1 MCSSDL
7 LYAQEK
13 RRLASELGGVLAEV
27 RQLLQAQHTLSKLEQ
42 SGALHAIQV
51 LTENSI
57 GKAKVILKS
66 QGQTVPV
73 SAYDAFSKLHALGYI
88 NADQLR
94 DWTAAIGMRNRIV
107 HEYLNVSMTVVEE
120 IIVKQYYQLQIDF
133 LIAEMPAPK

>member
-1 MCSSDL
+1 MRL
-7 LYAQEK
+7 EIYAEET

-66 QGQTVPV
+66 QGHTVPV

-120 IIVKQYYQLQIDF
+120 IIVKQQYQLQIDF
-133 LIAEMPAPK
+133 LMAEMPAPK

>member
-1 MCSSDL
+1 MRL
-7 LYAQEK
+7 EIYAEET

-88 NADQLR
+88 TADQLR

-107 HEYLNVSMTVVEE
+107 HEYLNVSMTVVEK

>member
-1 MCSSDL
+1 MRLDL
-7 LYAQEK
+7 YVQET
-13 RRLASELGGVLAEV
+13 RRLASELGFVLAEV

-73 SAYDAFSKLHALGYI
+73 SAYDAFTKLQTLGYI
-88 NADQLR
+88 SSDQLR
-94 DWTAAIGMRNRIV
+94 DWTAAVGMRNRIV
-107 HEYLNVSMTVVEE
+107 HEYLNVSMAVVEE
-120 IIVKQYYQLQIDF
+120 IIVKQQYQLQIDF
-133 LIAEMPAPK
+133 LMAEMPALK

>member
-1 MCSSDL
+1 MRL
-7 LYAQEK
+7 EIYAEET

-42 SGALHAIQV
+42 SGELHAIQV

>member
-1 MCSSDL
+1 MRLD
-7 LYAQEK
+7 LYAQET

-27 RQLLQAQHTLSKLEQ
+27 RQLLQAQHPLSKLEQ

-94 DWTAAIGMRNRIV
+94 DWTAAICMRNRIV
-107 HEYLNVSMTVVEE
+107 HEYLNVSMAVVEE
-120 IIVKQYYQLQIDF
+120 IIVKQQYQLQIDF
-133 LIAEMPAPK
+133 LMAEMPALK

>member
-1 MCSSDL
+1 MRL
-7 LYAQEK
+7 EIYAEET

-27 RQLLQAQHTLSKLEQ
+27 RQLLQAQHPLSKLEQ

-66 QGQTVPV
+66 QGHTVPV

-120 IIVKQYYQLQIDF
+120 IIVQQYYQLQIDF

>member
-1 MCSSDL
+1 MRL
-7 LYAQEK
+7 EIYVEET

-27 RQLLQAQHTLSKLEQ
+27 RQLLRAQHPLSKLEQ

-133 LIAEMPAPK
+133 LIAEMLAPK

>member
-1 MCSSDL
+1 MRL
-7 LYAQEK
+7 EIYAEET

-133 LIAEMPAPK
+133 LIAEMPAHK

>member
-1 MCSSDL
+1 MRL
-7 LYAQEK
+7 EIYAEET

-133 LIAEMPAPK
+133 LIAEMLAPK

>member
-1 MCSSDL
+1 MRL
-7 LYAQEK
+7 EIYAEET

-66 QGQTVPV
+66 LGQTVPV

>member
-1 MCSSDL
+1 MRL
-7 LYAQEK
+7 EIYAEET

-27 RQLLQAQHTLSKLEQ
+27 RQLLRAQHPLSKLEQ

-133 LIAEMPAPK
+133 LIAEMLAPK

>member
-1 MCSSDL
+1 MRL
-7 LYAQEK
+7 EIYAEET

-120 IIVKQYYQLQIDF
+120 IIVQQYYQLQIDF

>member
-1 MCSSDL
+1 MRLD
-7 LYAQEK
+7 LYAQET

-66 QGQTVPV
+66 QGQSVPV
-73 SAYDAFSKLHALGYI
+73 SAYDAFTKLQTLGYI
-88 NADQLR
+88 SSDQLR
-94 DWTAAIGMRNRIV
+94 DWTAAVGMRNRIV
-107 HEYLNVSMTVVEE
+107 HEYLNVSMAVVEE
-120 IIVKQYYQLQIDF
+120 IIVKQQYQLQIDF
-133 LIAEMPAPK
+133 LMAEMPALK

>member
-1 MCSSDL
+1 MRLD
-7 LYAQEK
+7 LYAEET

-27 RQLLQAQHTLSKLEQ
+27 RQLLLAQHPLSKLEQ

-73 SAYDAFSKLHALGYI
+73 SAYDAFTKLQTLGYI
-88 NADQLR
+88 SSDQLR
-94 DWTAAIGMRNRIV
+94 DWTAAVGMRNRIV
-107 HEYLNVSMTVVEE
+107 HEYLNVSMAVVEE
-120 IIVKQYYQLQIDF
+120 IIVKQQYQLQIDF
-133 LIAEMPAPK
+133 LMAEMPALK

>member
-1 MCSSDL
+1 MRL
-7 LYAQEK
+7 EIYAEET

-120 IIVKQYYQLQIDF
+120 IIVKQQYQLQIDF
-133 LIAEMPAPK
+133 LMAEMPAPK

>member
-1 MCSSDL
+1 MRL
-7 LYAQEK
+7 EIYAEET

-133 LIAEMPAPK
+133 LLAEMPAPK

>member
-1 MCSSDL
+1 MRLD
-7 LYAQEK
+7 LYAQET

-73 SAYDAFSKLHALGYI
+73 SAYDAFTKLQTLGYI
-88 NADQLR
+88 SSDQLR
-94 DWTAAIGMRNRIV
+94 DWTAAVGMRNRIV
-107 HEYLNVSMTVVEE
+107 HEYLNVSMAVVEE
-120 IIVKQYYQLQIDF
+120 IIVKQQYQLQIDF
-133 LIAEMPAPK
+133 LMAEMPALK

>member
-1 MCSSDL
+1 MRL
-7 LYAQEK
+7 EIYAEET

-94 DWTAAIGMRNRIV
+94 GWTAAIGMRNRIV

>member
-1 MCSSDL
+1 MRL
-7 LYAQEK
+7 EIYAEET

-107 HEYLNVSMTVVEE
+107 HEYLNVSITVVEE

>member
-1 MCSSDL
+1 MRLD
-7 LYAQEK
+7 LYAEET

-42 SGALHAIQV
+42 SGVLHAIQV

-73 SAYDAFSKLHALGYI
+73 SAYDAFSKLPKPYLYTFKPP
-88 NADQLR
+88 
-94 DWTAAIGMRNRIV
+94 WTSGTYCKPRLAQSQGLPLV
-107 HEYLNVSMTVVEE
+107 
-120 IIVKQYYQLQIDF
+120 
-133 LIAEMPAPK
+133 

>member
-1 MCSSDL
+1 MRL
-7 LYAQEK
+7 EIYAEET

-107 HEYLNVSMTVVEE
+107 HEYLNVSMAVVEE
-120 IIVKQYYQLQIDF
+120 IIVKRQYQLQIDF
-133 LIAEMPAPK
+133 LMAEMPALK

>member
-1 MCSSDL
+1 MRLD
-7 LYAQEK
+7 LYAEET

-27 RQLLQAQHTLSKLEQ
+27 RQLLQAQHPLSKLEQ

-94 DWTAAIGMRNRIV
+94 DWTAAIGMRNRIF

>member
-1 MCSSDL
+1 MRL
-7 LYAQEK
+7 EIYAEET

-27 RQLLQAQHTLSKLEQ
+27 RQLLQAQHPLSKLEQ

-66 QGQTVPV
+66 QGHTVPV

>member
-1 MCSSDL
+1 MRLD
-7 LYAQEK
+7 LYAEET

-27 RQLLQAQHTLSKLEQ
+27 RQLLHAQHPLSKLEQ

-120 IIVKQYYQLQIDF
+120 IIVQQYYQLQIDF
-133 LIAEMPAPK
+133 LMAEMPAPK

>member
-1 MCSSDL
+1 MRLD
-7 LYAQEK
+7 LYAQET

-27 RQLLQAQHTLSKLEQ
+27 RQLLQAQHSLSKLEQ
-42 SGALHAIQV
+42 SGALLHAIQV

-73 SAYDAFSKLHALGYI
+73 SAYDAFSKLHSLGYI

-107 HEYLNVSMTVVEE
+107 HEYLNVSMAVVEE
-120 IIVKQYYQLQIDF
+120 IIVKRQYQLQIDF
-133 LIAEMPAPK
+133 LMAEMPALK

>member
-1 MCSSDL
+1 MRL
-7 LYAQEK
+7 EIYAEET

>member
-1 MCSSDL
+1 MRL
-7 LYAQEK
+7 EIYAEET

-27 RQLLQAQHTLSKLEQ
+27 RQLLQAQHPLSKLEQ

-66 QGQTVPV
+66 QGHTVPV

-133 LIAEMPAPK
+133 LIAEMPAHK

>member
-1 MCSSDL
+1 MRL
-7 LYAQEK
+7 EIYAEET

-27 RQLLQAQHTLSKLEQ
+27 RQLLQAQHPLSKLEQ

-120 IIVKQYYQLQIDF
+120 IIVKQQYQLQIDF
-133 LIAEMPAPK
+133 LMAEMPAPK

>member
-1 MCSSDL
+1 MRLD
-7 LYAQEK
+7 LYAEET

-27 RQLLQAQHTLSKLEQ
+27 RQLLHAQHPLSKLEQ

>member
-1 MCSSDL
+1 MRL
-7 LYAQEK
+7 EIYAEET

-27 RQLLQAQHTLSKLEQ
+27 RQLLQAQHPLSKLEQ

-66 QGQTVPV
+66 QGHTVPV

-120 IIVKQYYQLQIDF
+120 IIVKQQYQLQIDF
-133 LIAEMPAPK
+133 LMAEMPAPK

>member
-1 MCSSDL
+1 M
-7 LYAQEK
+7 
-13 RRLASELGGVLAEV
+13 
-27 RQLLQAQHTLSKLEQ
+27 
-42 SGALHAIQV
+42 

>member
-1 MCSSDL
+1 MRL
-7 LYAQEK
+7 EIYVEET

-57 GKAKVILKS
+57 GKAKVTLKS

-133 LIAEMPAPK
+133 LIAEMPALK